1 LHNRSCL
8 IKNERLYLTVIK
20 FWSTL
25 QEHYKK
31 TVYLTGNKTLGNKR
45 LDMRKFEFEKQL
57 HEYSQWRDNLVQAIE
72 MYQEWRNRYDLTD
85 PHSTDTILNM
95 LSGLKSDRVTL
106 AFAAEFSRG
115 KTELINSLFFAE
127 TGVRLLPS
135 SPGRTTMCPTE
146 LFHDADGGN
155 YISLLSI
162 ESRLEDTS
170 LIEFKHKPERWT
182 KIELDCGSPDQMQ
195 NAFKELIAVKKVSR
209 DEAEKLGLWNER
221 EAAEQG
227 IINPETV
234 EIPRWRHA
242 MISFPHPLLIE
253 GLCILDTPGLNALGT
268 EPELTLNM
276 LPSAQAIIFVLAADT
291 GVTKS
296 DLEMWR
302 SHICAARGSSK
313 QGLAVVMNKIDA
325 MWDDLLGESG
335 YDVAIKSQIK
345 NSAATLGIDESA
357 IFPVSAKQALLAK
370 VKSDKELLE
379 RSRLGALEDY
389 LSDDILKQRREI
401 LMERVSKD
409 IGFLVTESSNLIGK
423 KLANAT
429 KQLEE
434 FKKVDFENKDLT
446 GKLMAETRDRQNVY
460 LENVE
465 NFQASRRVFAIQAK
479 MLVDSLS
486 KDRIDEIIRV
496 TKAEMSKSLTTYGM
510 KQNMRKL
517 FDELRDLLQDS
528 VDITNETRRLV
539 KAIHK
544 KFQDEYGFKEIEPQL
559 FSIKN
564 YQYELE
570 QIFEEG
576 ERFRSSAKTTM
587 TEQTIVI
594 NKLYSTLIAKAREIL
609 KEAHKD
615 ALTWSNSVLTP
626 LMHQIKDHKKQ
637 IESRLQM
644 LRKINESKGS
654 IEENIANLESEL
666 DPLKRQRQ
674 ELATIIKAMKLEK
687 FQAEE
692 LENELEV
699 A

>member
-1 LHNRSCL
+1 
-8 IKNERLYLTVIK
+8 
-20 FWSTL
+20 
-25 QEHYKK
+25 
-31 TVYLTGNKTLGNKR
+31 
-45 LDMRKFEFEKQL
+45 MRKFEFEKQL

-127 TGVRLLPS
+127 TGLRLLPS

-146 LFHDADGGN
+146 LFHDAEGGN

-170 LIEFKHKPERWT
+170 LIEFKHKPERWK

-195 NAFKELIAVKKVSR
+195 NAFKELIAVKTVSR

-227 IINPETV
+227 IINPATV

-370 VKSDKELLE
+370 VKSDTELLE

-429 KQLEE
+429 QQLKE

>member
-1 LHNRSCL
+1 
-8 IKNERLYLTVIK
+8 
-20 FWSTL
+20 
-25 QEHYKK
+25 
-31 TVYLTGNKTLGNKR
+31 
-45 LDMRKFEFEKQL
+45 MRKFEFEKQL

-345 NSAATLGIDESA
+345 NSAATLGIDEAA

-370 VKSDKELLE
+370 VKSDTELLE